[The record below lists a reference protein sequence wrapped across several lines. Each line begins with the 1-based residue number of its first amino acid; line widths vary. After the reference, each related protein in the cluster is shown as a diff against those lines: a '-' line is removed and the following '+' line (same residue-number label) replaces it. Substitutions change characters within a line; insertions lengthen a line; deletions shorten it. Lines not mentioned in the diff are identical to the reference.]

1 MTTPKLPERKR
12 YIVVCQNEKQAGNL
26 FERAI
31 QFYKT
36 TNNAHLMRVNKKDM
50 IIAGPIDTI
59 RFVSERQITK
69 MLDGIS
75 ALDCTLVPWRQIDK
89 RLSCVEEKK

>member
-1 MTTPKLPERKR
+1 MTSKHKR
-12 YIVVCQNEKQAGNL
+12 YLVVCQNEKQAGNL

-31 QFYKT
+31 AYFKT
-36 TNNAHLMRVNKKDM
+36 TTNAHLMRVNKKDM

-59 RFVSERQITK
+59 RFVSERQIAK

-75 ALDCTLVPWRQIDK
+75 SLECTLVPWSQIDR
-89 RLSCVEEKK
+89 RLSCMEDKK